1 MKTIKVNEQEL
12 VINGIK
18 AKQLGTI
25 MNHYAQLRK
34 RAAEDENVSM
44 ALSGLMYLFNESKKE
59 KGILNMMIPQ
69 VIATFYDELLALL
82 KELTGLTQ
90 EVIDDMEL
98 TTLVELVYAY
108 VEETNFEQLIK
119 MLGKF
124 STQFKAITR

>member
-1 MKTIKVNEQEL
+1 MKTIMINEQEL
-12 VINGIK
+12 VIKGIK
-18 AKQLGTI
+18 AKQLGLI

-59 KGILNMMIPQ
+59 KGVLNMMIPQ

-90 EVIDDMEL
+90 ETIDDMEL
-98 TTLVELVYAY
+98 TTLIEVIYAY
-108 VEETNFEQLIK
+108 IEATNLDQIVK

>member
-1 MKTIKVNEQEL
+1 MKKLIVNEQEI

-18 AKQLGTI
+18 AKQLGII

-59 KGILNMMIPQ
+59 KGVLNMMIPQ
-69 VIATFYDELLALL
+69 ILATFYDELLSLL

-90 EVIDDMEL
+90 EFIDDMEL
-98 TTLVELVYAY
+98 TALIDVISAY
-108 VEETNFEQLIK
+108 IEETNIEQLIK
-119 MLGKF
+119 TLGKF